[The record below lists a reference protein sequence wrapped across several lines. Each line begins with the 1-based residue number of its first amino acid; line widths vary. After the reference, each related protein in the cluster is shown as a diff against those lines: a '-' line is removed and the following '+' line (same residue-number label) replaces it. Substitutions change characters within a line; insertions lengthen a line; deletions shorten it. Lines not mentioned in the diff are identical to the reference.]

1 MNLSDWQQRFDKWVT
16 QHFNQAD
23 AAHDVSHFRR
33 VWKTAQTL
41 MQGQEVD
48 GLVVLTACYFHDIV
62 SFAKNHPQR
71 HQSSALA
78 AQKTAEILA
87 GTFPD
92 FPVSA
97 VPAVR
102 HAIEAHSFS
111 AGIAPQTLEAKIV
124 QDADRLESLGAIGLA
139 RVFAV
144 SGSMGAALFDGDD
157 PFAARRELDDKAYA
171 LDHFRCKLL
180 KLPATMQTVKGREL
194 AQHNADFLVQFMAKL
209 SAELQGDHQ
218 RIDDDVLRRF
228 SSPAR

>member
-1 MNLSDWQQRFDKWVT
+1 MNLSDWQHRFDLWIT
-16 QHFNQAD
+16 QHFTQAD

-41 MQGQEVD
+41 MQEQQVD

-71 HQSSALA
+71 HRSSALA
-78 AQKTAEILA
+78 AQKTAEVLA
-87 GTFPD
+87 DDFPD
-92 FPVSA
+92 FPEER

-111 AGIAPQTLEAKIV
+111 AGITPQTPEAKIV

-157 PFAARRELDDKAYA
+157 PFAAHRELDDKAYA

-180 KLPATMQTVKGREL
+180 KLPATMQTAKGREL
-194 AQHNADFLVQFMAKL
+194 AQYNADFLVHYMAKL

-218 RIDDDVLRRF
+218 RIDDEVLSRF
-228 SSPAR
+228 SAF

>member
-1 MNLSDWQQRFDKWVT
+1 MNLPGWQQRFDVWMT

-41 MQGQEVD
+41 MQGQQVD
-48 GLVVLTACYFHDIV
+48 ALVVLTACYFHDIV

-71 HQSSALA
+71 HQSSQRA
-78 AQKTAEILA
+78 AEKTAEIL
-87 GTFPD
+87 TCDFPD
-92 FPVSA
+92 FPESSLN
-97 VPAVR
+97 AVR

-111 AGIAPQTLEAKIV
+111 AAIAPQTLEAKIV

-157 PFAARRELDDKAYA
+157 PFAAQRELDDKRFA

-180 KLPATMQTVKGREL
+180 KLPASMQTAKGREL
-194 AQHNADFLVQFMAKL
+194 AQHNADFLVHYMAKL
-209 SAELQGDHQ
+209 SAELQGEHQ
-218 RIDDDVLRRF
+218 HLDDEVLRRF
-228 SSPAR
+228 SPHLF